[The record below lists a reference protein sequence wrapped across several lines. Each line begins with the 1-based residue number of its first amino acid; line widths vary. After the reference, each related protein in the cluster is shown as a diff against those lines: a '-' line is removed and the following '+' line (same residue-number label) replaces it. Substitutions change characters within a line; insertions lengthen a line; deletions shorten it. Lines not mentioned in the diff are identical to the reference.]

1 MKKQISIDLELYCRN
16 CEEVIK
22 EGGCYE
28 FLGIEDINGEIYNM
42 TEEEFE
48 EGRLE
53 RRDFTEFCENCMTD
67 RYDY

>member
-1 MKKQISIDLELYCRN
+1 MKKQIFTYTELYCKN
-16 CEEVIK
+16 CEEIVN

-28 FLGIEDINGEIYNM
+28 LLGREDINGQIYNM

-48 EGRLE
+48 KGRLE
-53 RRDFTEFCENCMTD
+53 RRRFSEYCGNCMTD